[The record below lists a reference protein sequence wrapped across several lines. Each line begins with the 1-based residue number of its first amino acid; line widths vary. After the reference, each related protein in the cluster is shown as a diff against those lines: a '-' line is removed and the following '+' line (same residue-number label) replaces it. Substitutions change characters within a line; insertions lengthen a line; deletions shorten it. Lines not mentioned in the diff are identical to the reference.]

1 MIVIGEAMIKSAE
14 LIRNYLP
21 KKIQHT
27 WVEKLLGFL
36 LARLIKQKELNEIIA
51 DYSHKK
57 GFDFVDSI
65 LDEFKFTYQVSAKDK
80 EAIPVDGR
88 CIIVANHPLGALDGI
103 AILHLILT
111 VRPDVKIVANHL
123 LENLGS
129 LDEYLLPINNLSGE
143 TSPKKMVAISKALK
157 NQEAVIIFPAGEVSR
172 TKWFKIRDKSWG
184 RGFYL
189 FAKRTN
195 SKIVPLFVRGKN
207 SLLFYLTAKF
217 SSFLSMLLL
226 PRQIWRQK
234 NKIITLKVGNPIEFS
249 MLQKLPISEKDKIKM
264 LKKHTYKL
272 NKNQSLFSVP
282 AAIAHP
288 ERRSDLRLEIS
299 AGQVLG
305 EDAKGELIVLCQAKQ
320 NSALLRE
327 VGRLR
332 EISFRQVGEGSGTKR
347 DLDIYDTYYEHIIIW
362 NSQDLQ
368 IAGAYRI
375 FDMSKNYKNQD
386 DKKSLVPEKNYAKI
400 YTKSLFKFEG
410 DLLWL
415 ESALELGR
423 SFVQPFYWSSRS
435 LDNLWQGIGAYCAK
449 NPHIRYL
456 FGTVSISANY
466 PKEAVDY
473 LVAFFGHY
481 YKNPN
486 FSVRSLNPYVLTQA
500 KSKEFEQLFADKCEK
515 TAYKEMRQF
524 LRKHNL
530 IVPTLFKHYADIST
544 KEGVIFTDF
553 GIDTSFS
560 DCIDAFVIIDLHH
573 IKKNKY
579 KRYIEPFKA
588 SCNSVQEADQSQ
600 DQNKQESNDL
610 KCA

>member
-1 MIVIGEAMIKSAE
+1 MIKADE
-14 LIRNYLP
+14 IIRGYLP
-21 KKIQHT
+21 KKIQQT

-36 LARLIKQKELNEIIA
+36 LAKLIKQKELNKIIA
-51 DYSHKK
+51 DNSHKK

-65 LDEFKFTYQVSAKDK
+65 LDEFKFNYQFSAKDK

-88 CIIVANHPLGALDGI
+88 CVIVANHPLGALDAI
-103 AILHLILT
+103 AILHLILK
-111 VRPDVKIVANHL
+111 VRADVKIVANEL
-123 LENLGS
+123 LQNLGS
-129 LDEYLLPINNLSGE
+129 LDDYILPINNLAGE
-143 TSPKKMVAISKALK
+143 ASAKRMAAISKALK
-157 NQEAVIIFPAGEVSR
+157 KEEAVIIFPAGEVSR
-172 TKWFKIRDKSWG
+172 AKWFKIRDKSWS

-195 SKIVPLFVRGKN
+195 SKIVPLFVSGKN
-207 SLLFYLTAKF
+207 SFWFYLLAKF

-234 NKIITLKVGNPIEFS
+234 NKIITLKVGTPLEFS
-249 MLQKLPISEKDKIKM
+249 MLQKLPISEKNKIKM

-272 NKNQSLFSVP
+272 KKNQSLFSVP
-282 AAIAHP
+282 VAIAHP

-299 AGQVLG
+299 ASQVLG
-305 EDAKGELIVLCQAKQ
+305 KDAKGELIVLSEARQ

-332 EISFRQVGEGSGTKR
+332 EISFRQVGEGSGLKR
-347 DLDIYDTYYEHIIIW
+347 DIDIYDSYYQHIVIW
-362 NSQDLQ
+362 NSQELE

-375 FDMSKNYKNQD
+375 FDIYKNNQ
-386 DKKSLVPEKNYAKI
+386 KSLASQGTETKI
-400 YTKSLFKFEG
+400 YTKSLFEFGG

-423 SFVQPFYWSSRS
+423 SFVQPRYWSSRS
-435 LDNLWQGIGAYCAK
+435 LDYLWQGIGAYCAK

-486 FSVRSLNPYVLTQA
+486 FCVSSLNPYVLTQA
-500 KSKEFEQLFADKCEK
+500 KSKEFAQLFADKCEK

-530 IVPTLFKHYADIST
+530 IVPTLFKHYADICT

-553 GIDTSFS
+553 GIDRSFS
-560 DCIDAFVIIDLHH
+560 DCIDAFVIIDLNH

-579 KRYIEPFKA
+579 KRYIEPFLTTTAYTQDGA
-588 SCNSVQEADQSQ
+588 SSQE
-600 DQNKQESNDL
+600 QNKLESDSL
-610 KCA
+610 RCA